1 MKEGSIWFIIAGMIV
16 TASVLILAAAESFL
30 DLLLGVVPLVF
41 VVVFGATYW
50 VGRRRRRQGLNPL
63 SEDLPDT
70 DE

>member
-1 MKEGSIWFIIAGMIV
+1 MKESAPWIAAAVMIV
-16 TASVLILAAAESFL
+16 TISYLILSAAESFA
-30 DLLLGVVPLVF
+30 DVLLGMVPLVF
-41 VVVFGATYW
+41 LVVFGTTYW